1 MGDLGEWR
9 TTSRQRVIGTALS
22 AFAGA
27 VGGHLLAGF
36 GGAFIL
42 GAALALMNLAAMLWP
57 KLMVALAMA
66 TFSALVGYIAGGTPL
81 AVILGSISFIS
92 FYLRIARSLV
102 LDLVQIF
109 F

>member
-1 MGDLGEWR
+1 MPEPSEAIYWQVSVAR
-9 TTSRQRVIGTALS
+9 SFR
-22 AFAGA
+22 
-27 VGGHLLAGF
+27 
-36 GGAFIL
+36 

-92 FYLRIARSLV
+92 FCFRIARSLV
-102 LDLVQIF
+102 LELVQIF